1 MWFKTPIDSSVL
13 NPKKVQN
20 KATKPLLKQHSS
32 CFGRHPADKSESEEA
47 SVKHLQSSLAN
58 VGMGGNTWIHPPT
71 KIFLKPVKSCKFSI
85 IFRCPQKNGQLTI
98 SLLWSFRCLNSQLI
112 DMPTVNCQLPS
123 LFPCRTSSFH
133 PEVLERIHTSIFTAI
148 FTVPSVSVRVVF
160 RKNFLIKYLF
170 AVKMPLNKYRRI
182 WGPVRC
188 WIREKNTWYIVT
200 VCKLSSNETTW
211 SQNQGGFQSQIPPGI
226 HQKFAL
232 RAALCSSNS
241 SCVLGPRHAL
251 LPLQSP
257 SAQRIQ
263 TALRLKDVKP
273 TRPQH
278 LFYREGV

>member
-1 MWFKTPIDSSVL
+1 MVNWL
-13 NPKKVQN
+13 Y
-20 KATKPLLKQHSS
+20 HSS
-32 CFGRHPADKSESEEA
+32 GLFDVWILSLLTCQRWIVNSPAF
-47 SVKHLQSSLAN
+47 SL
-58 VGMGGNTWIHPPT
+58 VELHFFIQRCSKEFIPRWIHRN
-71 KIFLKPVKSCKFSI
+71 FHGSRGV
-85 IFRCPQKNGQLTI
+85 G
-98 SLLWSFRCLNSQLI
+98 
-112 DMPTVNCQLPS
+112 PS
-123 LFPCRTSSFH
+123 R
-133 PEVLERIHTSIFTAI
+133 
-148 FTVPSVSVRVVF
+148 F
-160 RKNFLIKYLF
+160 RKKILIKYLF
-170 AVKMPLNKYRRI
+170 AVKMPLNKYRWI